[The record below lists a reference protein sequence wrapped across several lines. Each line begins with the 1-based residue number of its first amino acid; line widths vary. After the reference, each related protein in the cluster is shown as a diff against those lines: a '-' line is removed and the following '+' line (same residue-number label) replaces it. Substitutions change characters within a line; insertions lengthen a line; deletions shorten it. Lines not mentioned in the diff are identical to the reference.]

1 MTFRRPPWKSF
12 KEALAAQGFHP
23 SKRFGQNFLLDENTA
38 AAIVSDAG
46 VQPGDFVLEIGV
58 GCGFLS
64 VQLLGAGANLL
75 GVEIDRRLFGIAS
88 DFLDP
93 LAPDSPGGSLELVRA
108 DALAKKRAI
117 APEILERIPADSNW
131 HLVSNLPYSV
141 ASPILVSL
149 SRLPNPPRVMTALIQ
164 TEVAERI
171 VASPGTSAWGGL
183 TAKLGLLYNAR
194 LARRVGPGLF
204 WPPPKVES
212 AVVRLELK
220 DTRLTPEKLEGTD
233 RLIEAL
239 FQARRK
245 TLRAVVGRVVGSKEG
260 AVLAMEAIGID
271 PGARAETL
279 DLGQLQALADSVGS
293 LAE

>member
-12 KEALAAQGFHP
+12 KEALAAEGFHP

-38 AAIVSDAG
+38 AAIVADAG
-46 VQPGDFVLEIGV
+46 VKPGDFVLEVGV

-64 VQLLGAGANLL
+64 VQLLGAGARLL
-75 GVEIDRRLFGIAS
+75 GIEIDRRLFGIAS
-88 DFLDP
+88 EFLEP

-117 APEILERIPADSNW
+117 APEILERIPANSDW

-141 ASPILVSL
+141 ASPVLVSL

-183 TAKLGLLYNAR
+183 TAKLGLLYDAR
-194 LARRVGPGLF
+194 LTRRVGAGLF

-220 DTRLTPEKLEGTD
+220 ESRPTIEQLEKTD

-245 TLRAVVGRVVGSKEG
+245 TLRAVLGRVLDSKDD
-260 AVLAMEAIGID
+260 AVQALETIGID
-271 PGARAETL
+271 PNARAETL
-279 DLGQLQALADSVGS
+279 DLIQLQTLAIAVSR
-293 LAE
+293 